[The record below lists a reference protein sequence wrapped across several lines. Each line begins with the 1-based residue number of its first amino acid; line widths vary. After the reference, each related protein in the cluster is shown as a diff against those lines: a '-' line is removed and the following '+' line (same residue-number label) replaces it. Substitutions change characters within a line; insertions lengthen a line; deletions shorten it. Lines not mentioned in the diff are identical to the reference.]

1 MGAPAGKLLGAA
13 HFDTKKKHSG
23 FGVLFHKEGRYVSQ
37 RHRAHR
43 RQLCRGGRL
52 SGGHPRHCWAG
63 PVGAAPACHLFGGGK
78 RQRQIHLAGGRGSGL
93 GLQPRGGSRNF
104 AFSTRDTHSGL
115 HNYLRL
121 HRGPYRPKDG
131 FFLRAESFYNV
142 SSEVDRLANYQP
154 GDGLYQSYGGKSL
167 HHQSHG
173 ESFLSLVHHRF
184 WGQGIYL
191 LDEPEAALS
200 PARQLTLL
208 AELHRLV
215 QAGSQLVIAT
225 HSPLLMAYP
234 QGEILLLG
242 EGPIRPVE
250 YRETEHYQITKSF
263 LDSPERMLRILLR
276 QDEEE

>member
-1 MGAPAGKLLGAA
+1 MFLNAIERAPVPFAGADSYLGDIPAIAGLG
-13 HFDTKKKHSG
+13 
-23 FGVLFHKEGRYVSQ
+23 
-37 RHRAHR
+37 
-43 RQLCRGGRL
+43 QLEL
-52 SGGHPRHCWAG
+52 HA
-63 PVGAAPACHLFGGGK
+63 PVTFLVGEN
-78 RQRQIHLAGGRGSGL
+78 GSGKSTLLEAVALAL
-93 GLQPRGGSRNF
+93 GFNPEGGSKNF
-104 AFSTRDTHSGL
+104 SFSTRDTHSGL

-131 FFLRAESFYNV
+131 FFLRAESFYNTAT
-142 SSEVDRLANYQP
+142 EVERLAESGHPSNF
-154 GDGLYQSYGGKSL
+154 LQSYGGKSL

-173 ESFLSLVHHRF
+173 ESFLNLVHSRF
-184 WGQGIYL
+184 HGQGIYL

-208 AELHRLV
+208 AEIHRLV
-215 QAGSQLVIAT
+215 EAGSQLLIAT

-242 EGPIRPVE
+242 EGPIHPVE

-263 LDSPERMLRILLR
+263 LDNPERMLRILLQ

>member
-1 MGAPAGKLLGAA
+1 MYLNAIERTGGSFAGADAYLEGIPAIA
-13 HFDTKKKHSG
+13 
-23 FGVLFHKEGRYVSQ
+23 
-37 RHRAHR
+37 
-43 RQLCRGGRL
+43 
-52 SGGHPRHCWAG
+52 
-63 PVGAAPACHLFGGGK
+63 
-78 RQRQIHLAGGRGSGL
+78 GL
-93 GLQPRGGSRNF
+93 GLLELHQPVTFLVGENGSGKSTLLEAVALALGFNPEGGSRNF

-173 ESFLSLVHHRF
+173 ESFLSLVHNRF
-184 WGQGIYL
+184 WGEGIYL

-208 AELHRLV
+208 AEIHRLV
-215 QAGSQLVIAT
+215 SAGSQLVIAT
-225 HSPLLMAYP
+225 HSPILMAYP

-242 EGPIRPVE
+242 EGPIHPVG

-263 LDSPERMLRILLR
+263 LDHPERMLRILFQ
-276 QDEEE
+276 QDKEDMR

>member
-1 MGAPAGKLLGAA
+1 MAQTEYAVRLQHVTKTFGPVVANKDVSLGVRRGEILALLG
-13 HFDTKKKHSG
+13 
-23 FGVLFHKEGRYVSQ
+23 EN
-37 RHRAHR
+37 
-43 RQLCRGGRL
+43 
-52 SGGHPRHCWAG
+52 
-63 PVGAAPACHLFGGGK
+63 
-78 RQRQIHLAGGRGSGL
+78 GSGKSTLLEAVALAL
-93 GLQPRGGSRNF
+93 GFNPEGGSRNF

-131 FFLRAESFYNV
+131 FFLRAESFYNTAT
-142 SSEVDRLANYQP
+142 EVEELSQRSLSAPPEEFYRN
-154 GDGLYQSYGGKSL
+154 YGGKSL

-173 ESFLSLVHHRF
+173 ESFLSLVHNRF
-184 WGQGIYL
+184 RGQGIYL

-242 EGPIRPVE
+242 EGRLLA
-250 YRETEHYQITKSF
+250 F
-263 LDSPERMLRILLR
+263 GSPAEVFSRKDLLCNIY
-276 QDEEE
+276 